1 MLLVARMPHPQCH
14 NLVRLLRSL
23 LQPGRVERAI
33 AVAMLCAL
41 GCGANEPASEE
52 VAQWVAREE
61 LPEGPAPGL
70 SADARVET
78 WELLTADQAAIRSP
92 SDGGGQ
98 ARIIEAPEAG
108 VPAATP
114 AKITLEYE
122 AGPLGIAEGG
132 VVFLQ
137 PSPFWDWDPPQIRDP
152 RGPAYT
158 TFSTAAEGVE
168 LEADDTSGAFLAL
181 RIGGRALEPGETIRF
196 VYGDGPIGARVDRY
210 AERDSPL
217 YISVDGDGDGVRG
230 LTHPS
235 PHVDVLAHDPEQL
248 HGVIRSTATPTDS
261 VRITVGALDAL
272 GNAAPVQQGG
282 IRLLGVPE
290 SVDLPE
296 FFDLSGQENGHLTL
310 SSTGWPE
317 GIHRLQLE
325 GTGELQGLSA
335 AVNPIVVREGIDR
348 VLWGDLH
355 GHSQI
360 SDGTST
366 PDQYYNYARQV
377 AGLDVTAL
385 TDHDH
390 WGMAP
395 LDADSSAWKSIR
407 DSVQRYQEPER
418 FVTLLGY
425 EWTNWLHGHRHVLYF
440 DQEDNREI
448 YSSLDPDYDTPDE
461 LWAALRGQAALTFA
475 HHSAGGPVFT
485 NWRDYPPDP
494 VLEPLTEIVSV
505 HGSSEAADSPHPIH
519 RPVAGNYVRDALNA
533 GYPLGFIG
541 SGDSHDGHPGLVQL
555 ADPGG
560 AGGLAAIRSESL
572 TREGVLE
579 ALRAR
584 RTYSTDGARI
594 WLDVRL
600 DDEPMGSILMPH
612 GDDAPATQTL
622 QIEVAGTAPIERI
635 DLIRSGQ
642 IARIDGDGQQDL
654 KLSRKIPRLGSGE
667 YHYVRVIQR
676 DGRTAWS
683 SPIFAR

>member
-1 MLLVARMPHPQCH
+1 MCFRQLCNPA
-14 NLVRLLRSL
+14 SL
-23 LQPGRVERAI
+23 LPYRRRALQPKAALAI
-33 AVAMLCAL
+33 AMLFVI
-41 GCGANEPASEE
+41 GCDASEPTPEE
-52 VAQWVAREE
+52 VAHFVAREE

-98 ARIIEAPEAG
+98 ARIIKAPEAG

-152 RGPAYT
+152 SGPAYT
-158 TFSTAAEGVE
+158 SFSTSAEGVE
-168 LEADDTSGAFLAL
+168 LEADDSSGAFLAL
-181 RIGGRALEPGETIRF
+181 KIRGRALEPGETIRF

-217 YISVDGDGDGVRG
+217 YVSVDGDGDGVRG

-235 PHVDVLAHDPEQL
+235 PHVDVLAHPPEQL
-248 HGVIRSTATPTDS
+248 HGVIRSTATPNDP

-272 GNAAPVQQGG
+272 GNAAPVHQGG
-282 IRLLGVPE
+282 IRLIGAPD
-290 SVDLPE
+290 SVGLPE
-296 FFDLSGQENGHLTL
+296 FLDLSGQENGHLTL
-310 SSTGWPE
+310 TSTGWPE

-335 AVNPIVVREGIDR
+335 TVNPIVVREGIDR

-366 PDQYYNYARQV
+366 PDQYYDYAREV

-407 DSVQRYQEPER
+407 DSVHRYQEPER
-418 FVTLLGY
+418 FITLLGY

-440 DQEDNREI
+440 DRENDREI

-461 LWAALRGQAALTFA
+461 LWAALRGQSALTFA
-475 HHSAGGPVFT
+475 HHSAGGPVST

-505 HGSSEAADSPHPIH
+505 HGSSEAADSPHPIYQ
-519 RPVAGNYVRDALNA
+519 PVAGNYVRDALNA

-555 ADPGG
+555 ADPRG

-572 TREGVLE
+572 SREGVLE
-579 ALRAR
+579 SLRAR
-584 RTYSTDGARI
+584 RTYATDGARI

-600 DDEPMGSILMPH
+600 DGEPMGSILEPSPD
-612 GDDAPATQTL
+612 GAPATQTL

-642 IARIDGDGQQDL
+642 IAQIDAEGQEDL
-654 KLSRKIPRLGSGE
+654 QISRKIPRLGRGE

-683 SPIFAR
+683 SPIFAQ

>member
-1 MLLVARMPHPQCH
+1 MLWAVGCGVSEPPAEDVAQLVAQ
-14 NLVRLLRSL
+14 
-23 LQPGRVERAI
+23 
-33 AVAMLCAL
+33 
-41 GCGANEPASEE
+41 
-52 VAQWVAREE
+52 EE

-70 SADARVET
+70 SADARIET
-78 WELLTADQAAIRSP
+78 WELLTADQAAPRSP

-98 ARIIEAPEAG
+98 ARIVEGPHLG

-114 AKITLEYE
+114 TKITLEYE

-137 PSPFWDWDPPQIRDP
+137 PSPFWDWDPPQIRNP
-152 RGPAYT
+152 VGAAYT
-158 TFSTAAEGVE
+158 TVSTSAEGVE
-168 LEADDTSGAFLAL
+168 LETNDASGAFLAVTI
-181 RIGGRALEPGETIRF
+181 RGRALAPGEKIRF
-196 VYGDGPIGARVDRY
+196 IYGDGPVGARVDRY
-210 AERDSPL
+210 AEQDSPL

-248 HGVIRSTATPTDS
+248 HGVIRSTAEPGDP

-272 GNAAPVQQGG
+272 GNASPVQRGG

-296 FFDLSGQENGHLTL
+296 FIDLSGQENGHLTL
-310 SSTGWPE
+310 TSTGWPE
-317 GIHRLQLE
+317 GIHRIQLE
-325 GTGELQGLSA
+325 GTGDLQGLTA
-335 AVNPIVVREGIDR
+335 EVNPIVVREGISR
-348 VLWGDLH
+348 ILWGDLH

-366 PDQYYNYARQV
+366 PDQYYDYARRV

-390 WGMAP
+390 WGMDP
-395 LDADSSAWKSIR
+395 LDANGSAWKSIR
-407 DSVQRYQEPER
+407 QSVQRYQEPER

-440 DQEDNREI
+440 DHENDREI
-448 YSSLDPDYDTPDE
+448 YSSLDPNYDTPDE
-461 LWAALRGQAALTFA
+461 LWAALRGQSALTFA
-475 HHSAGGPVFT
+475 HHSAGGPVST

-560 AGGLAAIRSESL
+560 AGGLAAIRSEAL

-584 RTYSTDGARI
+584 RTYATDGARI

-600 DDEPMGSILMPH
+600 DDAPMGSILESNA
-612 GDDAPATQTL
+612 DDPPSTQNL
-622 QIEVAGTAPIERI
+622 QVEVVGTAPIERI
-635 DLIRSGQ
+635 DLIRTGQ
-642 IARIDGDGQQDL
+642 IARVDGDGQLDL
-654 KLSRKIPRLGSGE
+654 RLSRKIPRLGRGE

>member
-1 MLLVARMPHPQCH
+1 MSVCLHYKTRA
-14 NLVRLLRSL
+14 LRRNVLSVV
-23 LQPGRVERAI
+23 QAKTIIAI
-33 AVAMLCAL
+33 TLLCAI
-41 GCGANEPASEE
+41 GCGAPEPTSEE
-52 VAQWVAREE
+52 VAHQVAREE

-78 WELLTADQAAIRSP
+78 WELLTEDQAAIRSP

-98 ARIIEAPEAG
+98 ARILEAPEAG

-114 AKITLEYE
+114 AKIILEYE
-122 AGPLGIAEGG
+122 AGPLGVAEGG

-152 RGPAYT
+152 SGPAYT
-158 TFSTAAEGVE
+158 SFSTSAKGVE
-168 LEADDTSGAFLAL
+168 LEADDSSGAFLAL
-181 RIGGRALEPGETIRF
+181 KIRGRALEPGETIRF

-217 YISVDGDGDGVRG
+217 YVSVDGDGDGVRG

-235 PHVDVLAHDPEQL
+235 PHVDVLAHAPEQL
-248 HGVIRSTATPTDS
+248 HGVIRSTATPSDP

-272 GNAAPVQQGG
+272 GNAAPVHQGG
-282 IRLLGVPE
+282 IRLIGVPN

-296 FFDLSGQENGHLTL
+296 FLDLSGQENGHLTVT
-310 SSTGWPE
+310 STGWPE

-325 GTGELQGLSA
+325 GTGELQGLRA
-335 AVNPIVVREGIDR
+335 AINPIVVREGIDR

-366 PDQYYNYARQV
+366 PDQYYDYARQV

-395 LDADSSAWKSIR
+395 LDADSAAWKSIR
-407 DSVQRYQEPER
+407 ESVQRYQEPER
-418 FVTLLGY
+418 FITLLGY

-440 DQEDNREI
+440 DQEDDREI
-448 YSSLDPDYDTPDE
+448 YSSLDPNYDTPDE
-461 LWAALRGQAALTFA
+461 LWAALRGQSALTFA
-475 HHSAGGPVFT
+475 HHSAGGPVST

-505 HGSSEAADSPHPIH
+505 HGSSEAADSPHPIYQ
-519 RPVAGNYVRDALNA
+519 PVAGNYVRDALNA

-555 ADPGG
+555 ADPRG

-584 RTYSTDGARI
+584 RTYATDGARI

-600 DDEPMGSILMPH
+600 DGKPMGSILPPSPD
-612 GDDAPATQTL
+612 GAPATQTL

-642 IARIDGDGQQDL
+642 IARIDAEGQEDL
-654 KLSRKIPRLGSGE
+654 RLSRKIPRLGRGE
-667 YHYVRVIQR
+667 YHYVRVIQS

-683 SPIFAR
+683 SPIFAQ